1 MEWIPYYYIQ
11 FNYARIENFILIEEN
26 LDAVGKSIKFL

>member
-1 MEWIPYYYIQ
+1 MDAPFIQ